1 MTRIDRKVKNGGNN
15 AHFVIITFCL
25 SLLMFLLINGCT
37 NPPKIFL
44 VPPQIALAFPANG
57 ATNQATSL
65 ILTWEATPGSIQ
77 NSGQRTTAING
88 YNVYAYKSGEISRN
102 PLWVTEKQASQTNLE
117 YGQGYRWYVVAV
129 QADGQTATS
138 TEWTFTTVE
147 KQYAAPRVILTNP
160 SDKATNQAT
169 DMTFSWIGTPG
180 VQTNSISRESTTML
194 AYHLYVG
201 KVSEAW
207 PEPISTTQTSMR
219 LQLDHETGYRWQVV
233 AFQSDGQT
241 ATSSQNTFTTAD
253 RRYSSPQITL
263 LYPANG
269 AKDRPT
275 DITFTWNA
283 SAGQTESRA
292 VTLTGFNF
300 YLAKES
306 EDYSL
311 PVYIEG
317 GTNQQKHIT
326 NLEHGT
332 SYKWRVDV
340 IQSDGKVTNS
350 AEWRFTT
357 ASLLYFITAQS
368 SPTEGGEV
376 RIAAGDWGDIRTAPI
391 ADGNNATVEA
401 SETTG
406 WSFEGWY
413 EGANQVSSSATYT
426 FTVTGIRTLKAN
438 FVRKQY
444 TITAQSSPTEGGE
457 VRIDDGEWGDD
468 QSTTAVYEDQITL
481 EASAVFGW
489 SFEGWYEDENL
500 VSTSMQYSFPA
511 TKNHTLKAKFLRGN
525 PMVLIEGGLFFM
537 GDALGDH
544 YMLSNAHPI
553 NWVNL
558 TYDFW
563 MGKYE
568 VTFDEYDAYCEDMGL
583 TKPDD
588 RGMGRGRRPVINV
601 SWFDAIKFCNW
612 LSLQNGLIPAYD
624 ETTSE
629 LLDKNGNV
637 TMDIRKV
644 EGYRLPTEAEW
655 EYAARGGKYTHG
667 YLHAG
672 SNNLNEVGWYVSNS
686 GGISHSV
693 GEKRPNEL
701 GLYDMS
707 GNLWE
712 MCYDSG
718 NERSYGKMGSRTD
731 PIYIEEGNEN
741 FTSRGGGYASTVA
754 LYCRIT
760 FRTLPPKNQPHV
772 GRGFRV
778 VKTEPVPPGIYR
790 ITAQASPIGVGEVR
804 VNESTWGEHRSAV
817 AVEGDEVTVETTEVF
832 EESFEGWYEDGNLVS
847 TSMQFSF
854 MATCDRDLRAKF
866 KLTPT
871 YIMGNTRDD
880 PEGLPNEKPV
890 HGVIFTYDFWIS
902 PYELTFDEY
911 DAFCDET
918 GTPKPTDY
926 YGWGRGTRPVI
937 GVEWRFAIRYC
948 NWLSIRNGLAP
959 AYKIYFDGEFRSE
972 LLDKNGN
979 VTTDISKVE
988 GYRLPT
994 EAEWE
999 YAARGGNIDIVNG
1012 NEANDYKY
1020 AGSDNLDDFGWY
1032 AGNSEGQTHPVG
1044 QKLPNE
1050 LGLYD
1055 MSGNAEEWCYDDNN
1069 PPETPYSSATQ
1080 IDFLVRYPNGYYIIR
1095 GGAWRYEM
1103 DVARVA
1109 GRGTRYSGVSSYG
1122 IGFRLARTLF

>member
-1 MTRIDRKVKNGGNN
+1 
-15 AHFVIITFCL
+15 
-25 SLLMFLLINGCT
+25 
-37 NPPKIFL
+37 
-44 VPPQIALAFPANG
+44 
-57 ATNQATSL
+57 
-65 ILTWEATPGSIQ
+65 
-77 NSGQRTTAING
+77 
-88 YNVYAYKSGEISRN
+88 
-102 PLWVTEKQASQTNLE
+102 
-117 YGQGYRWYVVAV
+117 
-129 QADGQTATS
+129 
-138 TEWTFTTVE
+138 
-147 KQYAAPRVILTNP
+147 
-160 SDKATNQAT
+160 
-169 DMTFSWIGTPG
+169 
-180 VQTNSISRESTTML
+180 
-194 AYHLYVG
+194 
-201 KVSEAW
+201 
-207 PEPISTTQTSMR
+207 
-219 LQLDHETGYRWQVV
+219 
-233 AFQSDGQT
+233 
-241 ATSSQNTFTTAD
+241 
-253 RRYSSPQITL
+253 
-263 LYPANG
+263 
-269 AKDRPT
+269 
-275 DITFTWNA
+275 
-283 SAGQTESRA
+283 
-292 VTLTGFNF
+292 
-300 YLAKES
+300 
-306 EDYSL
+306 
-311 PVYIEG
+311 
-317 GTNQQKHIT
+317 
-326 NLEHGT
+326 LEHGT

-489 SFEGWYEDENL
+489 SFEGWYEDGNL
-500 VSTSMQYSFPA
+500 VSTSMQYSFL
-511 TKNHTLKAKFLRGN
+511 TTTNHTLKAKFLRGN

-537 GDALGDH
+537 GDALADH
-544 YMLSNAHPI
+544 HMLYYSHPT

-583 TKPDD
+583 TKPEDG
-588 RGMGRGRRPVINV
+588 GMGRGRRPVIGV
-601 SWFDAIKFCNW
+601 SWFDAQKFCNW
-612 LSLQNGLIPAYD
+612 LSVQNGLIPAYD

-637 TMDIRKV
+637 TKDIRKV

-667 YLHAG
+667 YLYAG
-672 SNNLNEVGWYVSNS
+672 SNNLNEVGWHLSNS
-686 GGISHSV
+686 GGVTHPV
-693 GEKRPNEL
+693 GEKKPNEL

-707 GNLWE
+707 GNARYE
-712 MCYDSG
+712 MCYDSYDAS
-718 NERSYGKMGSRTD
+718 SYGKMGSRTD
-731 PIYIEEGNEN
+731 PIFIEEGNDWHVR
-741 FTSRGGGYASTVA
+741 RGGGCGSHVTV
-754 LYCRIT
+754 YCRVT
-760 FRTLPPKNQPHV
+760 FRTGNPNSNPT
-772 GRGFRV
+772 GSFRV

-804 VNESTWGEHRSAV
+804 VNESTWGEHRSVV
-817 AVEGDEVTVETTEVF
+817 AVEGEEVTVEASEVF

-847 TSMQFSF
+847 TSMQYSF

-880 PEGLPNEKPV
+880 PEGLPNEKSV

-902 PYELTFDEY
+902 PYEVTFDEY
-911 DAFCDET
+911 DAYCDAT
-918 GTPKPTDY
+918 GRSKPSDN
-926 YGWGRGTRPVI
+926 GWGRGTRPVI
-937 GVEWRFAIRYC
+937 NVEWFYAIKYC
-948 NWLSIRNGLAP
+948 NWLSGENGLAP
-959 AYKIYFDGEFRSE
+959 AYKIYPDDGCFYGE

-979 VTTDISKVE
+979 VTMDISKVE

-999 YAARGGNIDIVNG
+999 YAARGGSADIANG
-1012 NEANDYKY
+1012 IEANDYKY
-1020 AGSDNLDDFGWY
+1020 AGSNDLNEVGWY
-1032 AGNSEGQTHPVG
+1032 KDNSGSQTHPVG

-1055 MSGNAEEWCYDDNN
+1055 MSGNVHELCFDYFDNHYDE
-1069 PPETPYSSATQ
+1069 PTPYSSETQ
-1080 IDFLVRYPNGYYIIR
+1080 IDYLARFVWAYRTTTR
-1095 GGAWRYEM
+1095 GGSWYFEM
-1103 DVARVA
+1103 EDARVA
-1109 GRGTRYSGVSSYG
+1109 RRSSWIYNSWV
-1122 IGFRLARTLF
+1122 GFRLARTLF